1 MQQYRTRQVSAP
13 GRGRYTAP
21 QPYAYGNTARKL
33 QEAPPVKAE
42 IIQYRKK
49 SVKKRSRTG
58 LQPQAWAQ
66 DLYASWQ

>member
-49 SVKKRSRTG
+49 ISK
-58 LQPQAWAQ
+58 
-66 DLYASWQ
+66 